1 MMSVQRRLLPNISAL
16 AAFEAVARLGSFTAA
31 AQELDLTQ
39 GAVSRQI
46 RLLEDQ
52 FGRRLFERDSRNVR
66 LSTSGEIYAEAVR
79 SALGQLRD
87 AALGLMSNRHSG
99 ILNLAILPTFGTRW
113 LMPLIP
119 DFVARH
125 PDITINFVTR
135 IGRFDFARERLDAA
149 IHHGQ
154 PDWPDADSTL
164 LMRETVIPVVS
175 PEFRASRDIA
185 TPVDIS
191 RLPLLH
197 MATRPGAWSEWLEEQ
212 GLNAPTG
219 PGMQFEQFGTV
230 AQACIAGLG
239 VALLPQV
246 LIAGELQRGELVPAP
261 GKPMQSRSAY
271 YLVVPHD
278 KRGHP
283 PVASFRDWLLGQ
295 VEKEPAVLAW

>member
-1 MMSVQRRLLPNISAL
+1 MMNVQRRLLPNISAL

-31 AQELDLTQ
+31 ARELDLTQ

-46 RLLEDQ
+46 GLLEEQ
-52 FGRRLFERDSRNVR
+52 FGRRLFDRDSRNVR
-66 LSTSGEIYAEAVR
+66 LSTAGEIYAEAVR

-99 ILNLAILPTFGTRW
+99 VLNLAILPTFGTRW

-125 PDITINFVTR
+125 PDITINFATR

-149 IHHGQ
+149 IHHGM
-154 PDWPDADSTL
+154 PDWPDADCTL
-164 LMRETVIPVVS
+164 LMRETVLPVAA
-175 PEFRASRDIA
+175 PQFLAERRIAATADIGG
-185 TPVDIS
+185 
-191 RLPLLH
+191 LPLLH
-197 MATRPGAWSEWLEEQ
+197 MATRPGAWSEWFEHQ
-212 GLNAPTG
+212 GLSAPTG

-230 AQACIAGLG
+230 AQACMAGLG
-239 VALLPQV
+239 VALLPQI
-246 LIAGELQRGELVPAP
+246 LIAGELQRGQLVPAP
-261 GKPMQSRSAY
+261 GRAMQSRSAY

-283 PVASFRDWLLGQ
+283 PVASFRDWLLTRVQ
-295 VEKEPAVLAW
+295 FTK

>member
-1 MMSVQRRLLPNISAL
+1 MNVQRRLLPSTSAL

-39 GAVSRQI
+39 GAISRQI
-46 RLLEDQ
+46 GLLEEQ

-66 LSTSGEIYAEAVR
+66 LSAAGETYAEAVR
-79 SALGQLRD
+79 AALGQLRD

-99 ILNLAILPTFGTRW
+99 VLNLAILPTFGTRW

-119 DFVARH
+119 DFVTKN

-149 IHHGQ
+149 IHHGL

-164 LMRETVIPVVS
+164 LMRETVMPVVS
-175 PEFRASRDIA
+175 PEFLASRAIA
-185 TPVDIS
+185 TASDIS

-197 MATRPGAWSEWLEEQ
+197 MATRPGAWSEWFDAQ
-212 GLNAPTG
+212 GISTPTG

-230 AQACIAGLG
+230 AQACMAGLG

-246 LIAGELQRGELVPAP
+246 LIAGELQRGQLVPTP
-261 GKPMQSRSAY
+261 GQPMQSRSAY

>member
-1 MMSVQRRLLPNISAL
+1 MNVQRRLLPSTSAL

-46 RLLEDQ
+46 ALLEEQ
-52 FGRRLFERDSRNVR
+52 FGRKLFERDSRNVR
-66 LSTSGEIYAEAVR
+66 LSAAGEIYAEAVR

-119 DFVARH
+119 DFVAKN

-164 LMRETVIPVVS
+164 LMRETVMPVVS
-175 PEFRASRDIA
+175 PEFLASRAITTA
-185 TPVDIS
+185 ADIS

-197 MATRPGAWSEWLEEQ
+197 MATRPGAWSEWFEEQ
-212 GLNAPTG
+212 GLSAPTG

-230 AQACIAGLG
+230 AQACMAGLG

-246 LIAGELQRGELVPAP
+246 LIAGELQRGQLVPTP
-261 GKPMQSRSAY
+261 GQPMQSRSAY

-283 PVASFRDWLLGQ
+283 PVASFRDWLLGR
-295 VEKEPAVLAW
+295 VDKEPAVLAW

>member
-1 MMSVQRRLLPNISAL
+1 MNVQRRLLPNIGAL

-31 AQELDLTQ
+31 ARELGLTQ

-46 RLLEDQ
+46 SLLEDQ

-66 LSTSGEIYAEAVR
+66 LSTAGEIYAEAVR

-99 ILNLAILPTFGTRW
+99 SLNLAILPTFGTRW

-125 PDITINFVTR
+125 PDITINFATR
-135 IGRFDFARERLDAA
+135 IGRFDFTRERLDAA
-149 IHHGQ
+149 IHHGM
-154 PDWPDADSTL
+154 PDWPDADCTL
-164 LMRETVIPVVS
+164 LMHETVVPVVS
-175 PEFRASRDIA
+175 PEFLASRAIA
-185 TPVDIS
+185 APADIS

-197 MATRPGAWSEWLEEQ
+197 MATRPGAWSEWFEAQ
-212 GLNAPTG
+212 GLSAPTG

-230 AQACIAGLG
+230 AQACMAGLG

-246 LIAGELQRGELVPAP
+246 LIAGELQRGQLVPAP
-261 GKPMQSRSAY
+261 GTPMQSRSAY

-283 PVASFRDWLLGQ
+283 PVASFRDWLLDQ
-295 VEKEPAVLAW
+295 VEKEPAFLAW

>member
-1 MMSVQRRLLPNISAL
+1 MNVQRRLLPSTSAL

-39 GAVSRQI
+39 GAISRQI
-46 RLLEDQ
+46 GLLEEQ

-66 LSTSGEIYAEAVR
+66 LSAAGETYAEAVR
-79 SALGQLRD
+79 AALGQLRD

-99 ILNLAILPTFGTRW
+99 VLNLAILPTFGTRW

-119 DFVARH
+119 DFVTKN

-149 IHHGQ
+149 IHHGL

-164 LMRETVIPVVS
+164 LMRETVMPVAS
-175 PEFRASRDIA
+175 PEFLASRAIA
-185 TPVDIS
+185 TAADIS

-197 MATRPGAWSEWLEEQ
+197 MATRPGAWSEWFEEQ
-212 GLNAPTG
+212 GISTPTG

-230 AQACIAGLG
+230 AQACMAGLG

-246 LIAGELQRGELVPAP
+246 LIAGELQRGQLVPTP
-261 GKPMQSRSAY
+261 GQPMQSRSAY

-278 KRGHP
+278 KRSHP

-295 VEKEPAVLAW
+295 VEKEPVVLAW

>member
-1 MMSVQRRLLPNISAL
+1 MNVQRRLLPSTSAL

-46 RLLEDQ
+46 GLLEEQ

-66 LSTSGEIYAEAVR
+66 LSTAGEIYAEAVR

-99 ILNLAILPTFGTRW
+99 MLNLAILPTFGTRW

-119 DFVARH
+119 DFVAEN

-164 LMRETVIPVVS
+164 LMRETVMPMVS
-175 PEFRASRDIA
+175 PEFLASRDITTA
-185 TPVDIS
+185 ADIS

-197 MATRPGAWSEWLEEQ
+197 MATRPGAWSEWFEGQ
-212 GLNAPTG
+212 GLSAPTG

-230 AQACIAGLG
+230 AQACMAGLG

-246 LIAGELQRGELVPAP
+246 LISGELQRGQLVPTP
-261 GKPMQSRSAY
+261 GQPMQSRSAY

-278 KRGHP
+278 KRSHP

>member
-1 MMSVQRRLLPNISAL
+1 MSVQRRLLPNINAL
-16 AAFEAVARLGSFTAA
+16 AAFEAVARLGSFTVA

-46 RLLEDQ
+46 RLIEDQ

-66 LSTSGEIYAEAVR
+66 LSAAGETYAEVVR

-113 LMPLIP
+113 LMPMIP
-119 DFVARH
+119 DFVDNN

-135 IGRFDFARERLDAA
+135 VGRFDFARERLDAA
-149 IHHGQ
+149 IHYGL
-154 PDWPDADSTL
+154 PDWPEADSTL
-164 LMRETVIPVVS
+164 LVREMVAPVVS
-175 PEFRASRDIA
+175 PEFLAERSIA
-185 TPVDIS
+185 TPADIG

-197 MATRPGAWSEWLEEQ
+197 MATRPGAWTEWFEHQ
-212 GLNAPTG
+212 GLSAPTG
-219 PGMQFEQFGTV
+219 PGMQFEQFGTA
-230 AQACIAGLG
+230 AQACMAGLG
-239 VALLPQV
+239 VALLPQI
-246 LIAGELQRGELVPAP
+246 LISGELQRGQLVPAP
-261 GKPMQSRSAY
+261 GQPMHSRSAY

-283 PVASFRDWLLGQ
+283 PVASFRDWLTSQ
-295 VEKEPAVLAW
+295 VEKDPAVLAW

>member
-1 MMSVQRRLLPNISAL
+1 MNVQRRLLPNISAL

-31 AQELDLTQ
+31 ARELDLTQ
-39 GAVSRQI
+39 GAISRQVS
-46 RLLEDQ
+46 LLEEQ

-66 LSTSGEIYAEAVR
+66 LSPAGDIYAEAVR

-125 PDITINFVTR
+125 PDITINFATR

-149 IHHGQ
+149 IHHGT
-154 PDWPDADSTL
+154 PDWPDTDCTL
-164 LMRETVIPVVS
+164 LMRETVTPV
-175 PEFRASRDIA
+175 A
-185 TPVDIS
+185 TPQFLAGRKAFTAADVA

-197 MATRPGAWSEWLEEQ
+197 MATRPGAWSEWFDYQ
-212 GLNAPTG
+212 GLDAPTG

-230 AQACIAGLG
+230 AQACMAGLG
-239 VALLPQV
+239 VALLPEI
-246 LIAGELQRGELVPAP
+246 LIAGELQRGQLVPAP
-261 GKPMQSRSAY
+261 GLPVQSRSAY

-278 KRGHP
+278 KRGHA
-283 PVASFRDWLLGQ
+283 PVASFREWLLGQ
-295 VEKEPAVLAW
+295 VEREPAVLAW

>member
-1 MMSVQRRLLPNISAL
+1 MNVQRRLLPSTSAL

-46 RLLEDQ
+46 ALLEEQ

-66 LSTSGEIYAEAVR
+66 LSTAGEIYAEAVR
-79 SALGQLRD
+79 AALGQLRD

-99 ILNLAILPTFGTRW
+99 MLNLAILPTFGTRW

-119 DFVARH
+119 DFVAEN
-125 PDITINFVTR
+125 PDIIINFVTR

-164 LMRETVIPVVS
+164 LMRETVMPVVS
-175 PEFRASRDIA
+175 PDFLASRDITTA
-185 TPVDIS
+185 ADIS

-197 MATRPGAWSEWLEEQ
+197 MATRPGAWGEWFEEQ
-212 GLNAPTG
+212 GLSAPIG

-230 AQACIAGLG
+230 AQACMAGLG

-246 LIAGELQRGELVPAP
+246 LIAGELQRGQLVPAP
-261 GKPMQSRSAY
+261 GQPMQSRSAY
-271 YLVVPHD
+271 YLVVPND

-283 PVASFRDWLLGQ
+283 PVVSFRDWLLGQ

>member
-1 MMSVQRRLLPNISAL
+1 MSVQRRLLPNISAL

-46 RLLEDQ
+46 KLLEDQ

-66 LSTSGEIYAEAVR
+66 LSASGEIYAEAVR

-113 LMPLIP
+113 LMPMIP
-119 DFVARH
+119 DFVENN

-197 MATRPGAWSEWLEEQ
+197 MATRPGAWSEWFEEQ

-230 AQACIAGLG
+230 AQACMAGLG

-246 LIAGELQRGELVPAP
+246 LIAGELQRGQLVPAP

-283 PVASFRDWLLGQ
+283 PVASFRDWLVSQ
-295 VEKEPAVLAW
+295 VEKEPTVLAW

>member
-1 MMSVQRRLLPNISAL
+1 MNVQRRLLPTTSAL

-31 AQELDLTQ
+31 ARELDLTQ
-39 GAVSRQI
+39 GAISRQVS
-46 RLLEDQ
+46 LLEDQ
-52 FGRRLFERDSRNVR
+52 FGRRLFVRDSRNVR
-66 LSTSGEIYAEAVR
+66 LSTAGKAYAEAVR

-87 AALGLMSNRHSG
+87 AALGLMSNRHGG

-119 DFVARH
+119 DFVAEN

-164 LMRETVIPVVS
+164 LMRETVMPVVS
-175 PEFRASRDIA
+175 PEFLARRAITTA
-185 TPVDIS
+185 ADIS

-197 MATRPGAWSEWLEEQ
+197 MATRPGAWSEWFEEQ
-212 GLNAPTG
+212 GLSAPTG

-230 AQACIAGLG
+230 AQACMAGLG

-246 LIAGELQRGELVPAP
+246 LIAGELQRGQLVPTP
-261 GKPMQSRSAY
+261 GQPMQSRSAY

-283 PVASFRDWLLGQ
+283 PVASFRDWLLGR
-295 VEKEPAVLAW
+295 VDKEPAVLAW

>member
-1 MMSVQRRLLPNISAL
+1 MNVQRRLLPSTSAL

-46 RLLEDQ
+46 ALLEEQ

-66 LSTSGEIYAEAVR
+66 LSTAGEIYAEAVR
-79 SALGQLRD
+79 AALGQLRD

-99 ILNLAILPTFGTRW
+99 MLNLAILPTFGTRW

-119 DFVARH
+119 DFVAEN

-164 LMRETVIPVVS
+164 LMRETVMPVVS
-175 PEFRASRDIA
+175 PDFLASRDITKA
-185 TPVDIS
+185 ADIS

-197 MATRPGAWSEWLEEQ
+197 MATRPGAWGEWFEEQ
-212 GLNAPTG
+212 GLSAPIG

-230 AQACIAGLG
+230 AQACMAGLG

-246 LIAGELQRGELVPAP
+246 LIAGELQRGQLVPAP
-261 GKPMQSRSAY
+261 GQPMQSRSAY
-271 YLVVPHD
+271 YLVVPND

-283 PVASFRDWLLGQ
+283 PVVSFRDWLLGQ

>member
-1 MMSVQRRLLPNISAL
+1 MNVQRRLLPNISTL

-31 AQELDLTQ
+31 ARELDLTQ

-46 RLLEDQ
+46 GLLEEQ

-66 LSTSGEIYAEAVR
+66 LSSAGEIYAEAVR

-99 ILNLAILPTFGTRW
+99 ALNLAILPTFGTRW

-125 PDITINFVTR
+125 PDITINFATR

-149 IHHGQ
+149 IHHGM
-154 PDWPDADSTL
+154 PDWPDADCTL
-164 LMRETVIPVVS
+164 LMHETVLPVAA
-175 PEFRASRDIA
+175 PEFLAGRKVTTPADIG
-185 TPVDIS
+185 

-197 MATRPGAWSEWLEEQ
+197 MATRPGAWSEWFEHQ
-212 GLNAPTG
+212 GLDAPAG

-230 AQACIAGLG
+230 AQACMAGLG
-239 VALLPQV
+239 VALLPRI
-246 LIAGELQRGELVPAP
+246 LIAGELQRGQLAPAP
-261 GKPMQSRSAY
+261 GLPMQSRSAY

-283 PVASFRDWLLGQ
+283 PVASFRDWLLTHVQ
-295 VEKEPAVLAW
+295 FTK

>member
-1 MMSVQRRLLPNISAL
+1 MNVQRRLLPSTSAL

-46 RLLEDQ
+46 ALLEEQ

-66 LSTSGEIYAEAVR
+66 LSTAGEIYAEAVR
-79 SALGQLRD
+79 AALGQLRD

-99 ILNLAILPTFGTRW
+99 MLNLAILPTFGTRW

-119 DFVARH
+119 DFVAEN

-149 IHHGQ
+149 IHHR
-154 PDWPDADSTL
+154 SEEHTSEL
-164 LMRETVIPVVS
+164 RETVMPVVS
-175 PEFRASRDIA
+175 PDFLASRDITTA
-185 TPVDIS
+185 ADIS

-197 MATRPGAWSEWLEEQ
+197 MATRPGAWGEWFEEQ
-212 GLNAPTG
+212 GLSAPIG

-230 AQACIAGLG
+230 AQACMAGLG

-246 LIAGELQRGELVPAP
+246 LIAGELQRGQLVQAP
-261 GKPMQSRSAY
+261 GQPMQSRSAY
-271 YLVVPHD
+271 YLVVPND

-283 PVASFRDWLLGQ
+283 PVVSFRDWLLGQ

>member
-1 MMSVQRRLLPNISAL
+1 MNVQRRLLPNISAL

-31 AQELDLTQ
+31 ARELDLTQ
-39 GAVSRQI
+39 GAISRQVS
-46 RLLEDQ
+46 LLEEQ

-66 LSTSGEIYAEAVR
+66 LSPAGEIYAEAVR

-125 PDITINFVTR
+125 PDITINFATR

-149 IHHGQ
+149 IHHGT
-154 PDWPDADSTL
+154 PDWPDTDCTL
-164 LMRETVIPVVS
+164 LMRETVTPVATPQFLAGRKVLT
-175 PEFRASRDIA
+175 AADIA
-185 TPVDIS
+185 H
-191 RLPLLH
+191 LPLLH
-197 MATRPGAWSEWLEEQ
+197 MATRPGAWSEWFDHQ
-212 GLNAPTG
+212 GLDAPTG

-230 AQACIAGLG
+230 AQACMAGLG
-239 VALLPQV
+239 VALLPEI
-246 LIAGELQRGELVPAP
+246 LIAGELQRGQLVPAP
-261 GKPMQSRSAY
+261 GLPVQSRSAY

-278 KRGHP
+278 KRGHA
-283 PVASFRDWLLGQ
+283 PVASFREWLLGQ
-295 VEKEPAVLAW
+295 VEREPAVLAW

>member
-1 MMSVQRRLLPNISAL
+1 MNVQRRLLPNISAL

-31 AQELDLTQ
+31 ARELDLTQ
-39 GAVSRQI
+39 GAISRQVS
-46 RLLEDQ
+46 LLEEQ

-66 LSTSGEIYAEAVR
+66 LSPAGEIYAEAVR

-125 PDITINFVTR
+125 PDITINFATR

-149 IHHGQ
+149 IHHGT
-154 PDWPDADSTL
+154 PDWPDTDCTL
-164 LMRETVIPVVS
+164 LMRETVTPV
-175 PEFRASRDIA
+175 A
-185 TPVDIS
+185 TPQFLAGRKAFTAADVA

-197 MATRPGAWSEWLEEQ
+197 MATRPGAWSEWFDHQ
-212 GLNAPTG
+212 GLDAPTG

-230 AQACIAGLG
+230 AQACMAGLG
-239 VALLPQV
+239 VALLPEI
-246 LIAGELQRGELVPAP
+246 LIAGELQRGQLVPAP
-261 GKPMQSRSAY
+261 GLPVQSRSAY

-278 KRGHP
+278 KRGHA
-283 PVASFRDWLLGQ
+283 PVASFREWLLGQ
-295 VEKEPAVLAW
+295 VEREPAVLAW

>member
-1 MMSVQRRLLPNISAL
+1 MNVQRRLLPSTSAL

-46 RLLEDQ
+46 SLLEEQ
-52 FGRRLFERDSRNVR
+52 FGRKLFERDSRNVR
-66 LSTSGEIYAEAVR
+66 LSTAGEIYAEAVR
-79 SALGQLRD
+79 AALGQLRD

-99 ILNLAILPTFGTRW
+99 MLNLAILPTFGTRW

-119 DFVARH
+119 DFVENN

-149 IHHGQ
+149 IHHGL
-154 PDWPDADSTL
+154 PDWPDAVSTL
-164 LMRETVIPVVS
+164 LMRETVMPVAS
-175 PEFRASRDIA
+175 PDFLASRAITTA
-185 TPVDIS
+185 ADIS

-197 MATRPGAWSEWLEEQ
+197 MATRPGAWSEWFEEQ
-212 GLNAPTG
+212 GLSAPTG

-230 AQACIAGLG
+230 AQACMAGLG

-246 LIAGELQRGELVPAP
+246 LIAGELQRGQLVPTP
-261 GKPMQSRSAY
+261 GQPMQSRSAY
-271 YLVVPHD
+271 YLVVPYD
-278 KRGHP
+278 KRSHP

>member
-1 MMSVQRRLLPNISAL
+1 MSVQRRLLPNIGAL

-31 AQELDLTQ
+31 ARELDLTQ

-46 RLLEDQ
+46 SLLEEQ

-66 LSTSGEIYAEAVR
+66 LSSPGEIYAEAVR

-119 DFVARH
+119 DFVASN

-175 PEFRASRDIA
+175 PEFLASRDIV
-185 TPVDIS
+185 TPADIS

-197 MATRPGAWSEWLEEQ
+197 MATRPGAWSEWFEEQ
-212 GLNAPTG
+212 GLSAPTG

-230 AQACIAGLG
+230 AQACTAGLG

-246 LIAGELQRGELVPAP
+246 LIAGELQRGQLVPTP
-261 GKPMQSRSAY
+261 GQPMQSRSAY